1 MVKIFIGVV
10 IDEDNKYVCTDNT
23 SYDIIGFALLSLDD
37 LTISFMPKDG
47 ITDKLKQDSTIISSA
62 LKEFSKYIKYI
73 VPKDTP
79 RCGRYL
85 LKSIEDGVVL
95 EEVKISMKSL
105 PMYTKNLSLFT
116 VIGAEAIRLGL
127 NPCGSLV
134 YNCVNNTLDAYID
147 SGRNRYNRVGYLSDS
162 SHRIVIKD
170 TENIFHSPFDNAY
183 VFGDCCWVVGAHI
196 KSAVIPE
203 TAKELAVSLCNISEL
218 VLPKS
223 VEYIS
228 IDRFCSVDTYYI
240 SKDAKLSLICLLIY
254 GIAGEYR
261 GDGESTYFLLEEE
274 LEPFIYKGDYEKI
287 WGIFHEERYKEYL
300 DMALRDLKV
309 IVY

>member
-10 IDEDNKYVCTDNT
+10 IDEDSKYVCTDNT
-23 SYDIIGFALLSLDD
+23 SYDIIGFALLSLDT
-37 LTISFMPKDG
+37 LTISFVPKDG
-47 ITDKLKQDSTIISSA
+47 VTDKFKQDRWCIESFP
-62 LKEFSKYIKYI
+62 KEDSYEKYII
-73 VPKDTP
+73 PNDTLKND
-79 RCGRYL
+79 RYL
-85 LKSIEDGVVL
+85 QVSTENGVEL
-95 EEVKISMKSL
+95 EAIKLSMKSFII
-105 PMYTKNLSLFT
+105 YTKNLSLFT
-116 VIGAEAIRLGL
+116 VIGAEAICFGL

-170 TENIFHSPFDNAY
+170 TENIFHYPFDNAY
-183 VFGDCCWVVGAHI
+183 VFGDCCWVLGARNT
-196 KSAVIPE
+196 SAVIPE
-203 TAKELAVSLCNISEL
+203 TVKELAVYSCDISDL
-218 VLPKS
+218 VLSKS

-274 LEPFIYKGDYEKI
+274 LEPLFYKREYERI
-287 WGIFHEERYKEYL
+287 WDVYHTDRYKDYL
-300 DMALRDLKV
+300 DSVLSQAD
-309 IVY
+309 IVVY

>member
-1 MVKIFIGVV
+1 MKIFIGVV
-10 IDEDNKYVCTDNT
+10 IDEDNKQVNTVNT

-37 LTISFMPKDG
+37 LTISFVDKDG
-47 ITDKLKQDSTIISSA
+47 VGDKLKQDSSIIYYPP
-62 LKEFSKYIKYI
+62 KEFNRYIKYI

-79 RCGRYL
+79 RDGRYL
-85 LKSIEDGVVL
+85 LVSTEDDVKL
-95 EEVKISMKSL
+95 EEIKISMKSL
-105 PMYTKNLSLFT
+105 PIYTKNLSLFT
-116 VIGAEAIRLGL
+116 VIGTEVIRFCL

-147 SGRNRYNRVGYLSDS
+147 SGRNKYNRVGYLSDNS
-162 SHRIVIKD
+162 TRIVIKD
-170 TENIFHSPFDNAY
+170 TGSIFDSPFDNAY
-183 VFGDCCWVVGAHI
+183 VFGDCCWVLGARNT
-196 KSAVIPE
+196 SAVIPE
-203 TAKELAVSLCNISEL
+203 TVKDLAVYSCDISDL

-223 VEYIS
+223 VEYIA

-274 LEPFIYKGDYEKI
+274 LEPFIYRGDYEKI
-287 WGIFHEERYKEYL
+287 WEIFHEERYKEYL

>member
-1 MVKIFIGVV
+1 MKIFTGVV
-10 IDEDNKYVCTDNT
+10 IDEDSKQAYTDNT
-23 SYDIIGFALLSLDD
+23 SYDIIGFALLNLDD
-37 LTISFMPKDG
+37 LTISYVTKDCVS
-47 ITDKLKQDSTIISSA
+47 DKLKQDSSIVYYPP
-62 LKEFSKYIKYI
+62 KEFNRYIKYI
-73 VPKDTP
+73 VPKDIP
-79 RCGRYL
+79 RDGRYL
-85 LKSIEDGVVL
+85 LVYTEDDVEL
-95 EEVKISMKSL
+95 EEIKTSIKSL
-105 PMYTKNLSLFT
+105 PIYTKKLSLFT
-116 VIGAEAIRLGL
+116 VIGAEAIRFGL

-183 VFGDCCWVVGAHI
+183 VFGDCCWVVSAHI

-203 TAKELAVSLCNISEL
+203 TVKELAIYSCKISEL

-228 IDRFCSVDTYYI
+228 MDRFCSVDTYYI
-240 SKDAKLSLICLLIY
+240 SKDAKISLVCLLIY

-287 WGIFHEERYKEYL
+287 WEIFHEERYKEYL
-300 DMALRDLKV
+300 DMALRDLKI

>member
-10 IDEDNKYVCTDNT
+10 IDEDSKYVCTDNT
-23 SYDIIGFALLSLDD
+23 SYDIIGFALLSLNT
-37 LTISFMPKDG
+37 LTISFVPKDG
-47 ITDKLKQDSTIISSA
+47 VNDKLKQDSSIIASA
-62 LKEFSKYIKYI
+62 LKELSKYIKYI
-73 VPKDTP
+73 VPKDIP
-79 RCGRYL
+79 RDGRYL
-85 LKSIEDGVVL
+85 LKSTEDDVVL
-95 EEVKISMKSL
+95 EEIKISMKSFII
-105 PMYTKNLSLFT
+105 YTKNLSLFT
-116 VIGAEAIRLGL
+116 VIGAEAIRFGL

-147 SGRNRYNRVGYLSDS
+147 SVRNRYNRVGYLSDS

-183 VFGDCCWVVGAHI
+183 VFGDCCWVVSAHI

-203 TAKELAVSLCNISEL
+203 TVKELAVYSCKISEL

-223 VEYIS
+223 VEYIA

-261 GDGESTYFLLEEE
+261 GDGESTYFLLEEN

>member
-1 MVKIFIGVV
+1 VKIFTGVV
-10 IDEDNKYVCTDNT
+10 IDEDSKQAYTDNT
-23 SYDIIGFALLSLDD
+23 SYDIIGFALLNLDD
-37 LTISFMPKDG
+37 LTISYVTKDCVS
-47 ITDKLKQDSTIISSA
+47 DKLKQDSSIVYYPP
-62 LKEFSKYIKYI
+62 KEFNRYIKYI
-73 VPKDTP
+73 VPKDIP
-79 RCGRYL
+79 RDGRYL
-85 LKSIEDGVVL
+85 LVYTEDDVEL
-95 EEVKISMKSL
+95 EEIKTSIKSL
-105 PMYTKNLSLFT
+105 PIYTKKLSLFT
-116 VIGAEAIRLGL
+116 VIGAEAIRFGL

-183 VFGDCCWVVGAHI
+183 VFGDCCWVVSAHI

-203 TAKELAVSLCNISEL
+203 TVKELAIYSCKISEL

-228 IDRFCSVDTYYI
+228 MDRFCSVDTYYI
-240 SKDAKLSLICLLIY
+240 SKDAKISLVCLLIY

-287 WGIFHEERYKEYL
+287 WEIFHEERYKEYL
-300 DMALRDLKV
+300 DMALRDLKI

>member
-10 IDEDNKYVCTDNT
+10 IDEDSKYVCTDNT
-23 SYDIIGFALLSLDD
+23 SYDIIGFALLSLDT
-37 LTISFMPKDG
+37 LTISFVSKDG
-47 ITDKLKQDSTIISSA
+47 VNDKLKQDSSIIASA

-85 LKSIEDGVVL
+85 LKSTEDDVVL
-95 EEVKISMKSL
+95 EEIKISMKSL
-105 PMYTKNLSLFT
+105 PIYTKNLSLFT
-116 VIGAEAIRLGL
+116 VIGAEAIRFGL

-134 YNCVNNTLDAYID
+134 YNCISNTLDAYID
-147 SGRNRYNRVGYLSDS
+147 SGHNLYDRIGYLTDN

-183 VFGDCCWVVGAHI
+183 VFGDCCWVLGARNT
-196 KSAVIPE
+196 SAVIPE
-203 TAKELAVSLCNISEL
+203 TAKELAAYLCNISEL

-223 VEYIS
+223 VEYIA

-240 SKDAKLSLICLLIY
+240 SKDAKLSLVCLLIY

-274 LEPFIYKGDYEKI
+274 LEPLIYKGDYEKI
-287 WGIFHEERYKEYL
+287 WGIFHKERYKEYL

>member
-10 IDEDNKYVCTDNT
+10 IDEDSKYVCTDNT
-23 SYDIIGFALLSLDD
+23 SYDIIGFALLSLDT
-37 LTISFMPKDG
+37 LTISFVPKDG
-47 ITDKLKQDSTIISSA
+47 VNDKLKQDSWCIDSFPNGDSYKKYVIPNDTLKNDRYLQLSTENGVE
-62 LKEFSKYIKYI
+62 LKEIK
-73 VPKDTP
+73 
-79 RCGRYL
+79 L
-85 LKSIEDGVVL
+85 
-95 EEVKISMKSL
+95 SMKSFL
-105 PMYTKNLSLFT
+105 IYTKNLSLFT

-162 SHRIVIKD
+162 RHRIVIKD

-183 VFGDCCWVVGAHI
+183 IFGDCCWVLGARNT
-196 KSAVIPE
+196 SAVIPE
-203 TAKELAVSLCNISEL
+203 TVKELAVYSCDISDL

-223 VEYIS
+223 VEYIA

-300 DMALRDLKV
+300 GMALRDLKV